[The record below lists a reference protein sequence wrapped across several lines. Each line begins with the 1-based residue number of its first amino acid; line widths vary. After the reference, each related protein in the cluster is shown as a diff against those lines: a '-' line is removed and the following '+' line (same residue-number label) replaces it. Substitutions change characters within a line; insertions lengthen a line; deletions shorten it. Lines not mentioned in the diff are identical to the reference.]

1 VLNINRIFN
10 GQFIAE
16 NSQERGELS
25 WAASYLTELEDV
37 FEQKCAQSIENGT
50 RMPRALACRMGLG
63 GHVQRAAP
71 GMSLWPPANTL
82 EVDHMPLVGTCC
94 VAKCCKHSSFN
105 FQNCVS

>member
-10 GQFIAE
+10 GQFRSE
-16 NSQERGELS
+16 KSQERGELS
-25 WAASYLTELEDV
+25 WTASYLTELEDV

-71 GMSLWPPANTL
+71 GMSFVATCEHARGGPHAIGRNLLCGEMLKTL
-82 EVDHMPLVGTCC
+82 Q
-94 VAKCCKHSSFN
+94 F
-105 FQNCVS
+105 